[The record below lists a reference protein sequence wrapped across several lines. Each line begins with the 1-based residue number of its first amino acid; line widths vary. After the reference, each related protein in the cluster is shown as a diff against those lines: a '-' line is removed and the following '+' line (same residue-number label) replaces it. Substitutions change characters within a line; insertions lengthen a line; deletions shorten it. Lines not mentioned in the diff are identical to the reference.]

1 MQEPTSTHCPLIAT
15 HRPVSV
21 VCAQHYANVSTHTK
35 KMQKRK
41 KGGACNASAGRLRE
55 GTLRGCQ
62 PSQLMSNG
70 FSERLSKKNVEREKD
85 APKTGVL
92 F

>member
-1 MQEPTSTHCPLIAT
+1 
-15 HRPVSV
+15 
-21 VCAQHYANVSTHTK
+21 
-35 KMQKRK
+35 MQKRK

-70 FSERLSKKNVEREKD
+70 FSERLPKKKKNVEREKD